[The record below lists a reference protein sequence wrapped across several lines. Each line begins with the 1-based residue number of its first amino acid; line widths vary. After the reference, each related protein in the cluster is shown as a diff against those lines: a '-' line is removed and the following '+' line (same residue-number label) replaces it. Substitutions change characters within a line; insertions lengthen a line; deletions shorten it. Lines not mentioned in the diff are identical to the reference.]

1 MVLASFLKNETQE
14 TKSKVKGEKK
24 MTRVNGIIRSRLNS
38 ISSGEL
44 LRLKD
49 GLYRQLKERE
59 WIFNRTE
66 NNLVF
71 LMNKERAY
79 GVVVRN
85 EDIDWSQ

>member
-1 MVLASFLKNETQE
+1 MAHVNRLAKC
-14 TKSKVKGEKK
+14 
-24 MTRVNGIIRSRLNS
+24 RLNS
-38 ISSGEL
+38 ISSGKL
-44 LRLKD
+44 LKLKD

-71 LMNKERAY
+71 LLHKEGVY

-85 EDIDWSQ
+85 EDIDWNQ

>member
-1 MVLASFLKNETQE
+1 MRNIDSVAKA
-14 TKSKVKGEKK
+14 
-24 MTRVNGIIRSRLNS
+24 RSS
-38 ISSGEL
+38 SVSSGKL

-66 NNLVF
+66 NNLIF
-71 LMNKERAY
+71 LIHKEGAY

-85 EDIDWSQ
+85 EDIDWNE

>member
-1 MVLASFLKNETQE
+1 MAH
-14 TKSKVKGEKK
+14 
-24 MTRVNGIIRSRLNS
+24 VNRLGKSRLNS
-38 ISSGEL
+38 ISSGKL
-44 LRLKD
+44 LKLKD

-71 LMNKERAY
+71 LLHKEGVY

-85 EDIDWSQ
+85 EDIDWNQ

>member
-1 MVLASFLKNETQE
+1 MRNIDSVAKA
-14 TKSKVKGEKK
+14 
-24 MTRVNGIIRSRLNS
+24 RSNS
-38 ISSGEL
+38 VSSGKL

-66 NNLVF
+66 NNLIF
-71 LMNKERAY
+71 LIHKEGAY

-85 EDIDWSQ
+85 EDIDWNA